1 MTLNKAIKI
10 IAWYCMK
17 HGCDNCRLYTSDG
30 CFKNAAPCDWPEL
43 MSEKDEEE

>member
-10 IAWYCMK
+10 IAYYCMK
-17 HGCDNCRLYTSDG
+17 HGCDDCRLYKG
-30 CFKNAAPCDWPEL
+30 AACFRLTAPCDWPEL